1 MKKYISNDKIIEFIA
16 YGLLIIFGL
25 VVLVDNMTE
34 GPTTLFFMMIIVIGC
49 VGICTDVQEIKQ
61 YKSIVES
68 DNKYIGRIIKVLDRK
83 EKRRITTSYT
93 KVVASYSDEQAIMH
107 TIEAICTIPEFSGVE
122 NDKIYIS
129 EFEGEYY
136 IISKEQYNSK
146 PSKPVKLDD

>member
-1 MKKYISNDKIIEFIA
+1 
-16 YGLLIIFGL
+16 
-25 VVLVDNMTE
+25 
-34 GPTTLFFMMIIVIGC
+34 
-49 VGICTDVQEIKQ
+49 
-61 YKSIVES
+61 
-68 DNKYIGRIIKVLDRK
+68 
-83 EKRRITTSYT
+83 
-93 KVVASYSDEQAIMH
+93 MH